1 MLNLWVDVSIDGDK
15 LWELQY
21 GMTNSCLKSSQLV
34 KVADRAE
41 AKRNKSLQTSYEKF
55 CRLRATEWTLKPQSH
70 RTSVIS
76 VGDKNV
82 CDHTIRELEPLNKSL
97 TIWVSYL
104 YLPTFPECVSALG
117 TYFCCCF
124 VALLPALRFMGKP
137 WTAHAK
143 QTSRRYTP
151 RTILWRGFVTNLR
164 DSSATAS

>member
-1 MLNLWVDVSIDGDK
+1 MLNLCVDVSIDGDK

-21 GMTNSCLKSSQLV
+21 GVTNLCLKSSPLV
-34 KVADRAE
+34 KGAKRAE
-41 AKRNKSLQTSYEKF
+41 AKRNKSLQMSYEQF

-104 YLPTFPECVSALG
+104 YLPTFPECMTALATYFYAFLLRCCRLWGNGKTLDCTCQTSLSKVHSPHVSARL
-117 TYFCCCF
+117 
-124 VALLPALRFMGKP
+124 LLPISGMHRLQA
-137 WTAHAK
+137 A
-143 QTSRRYTP
+143 
-151 RTILWRGFVTNLR
+151 
-164 DSSATAS
+164 